1 MNPEPK
7 LSSDLTHEDYL
18 WIAESAY
25 YKALARDFVPG
36 HDQEDWLEAKIDYE
50 NIVLPKRQK
59 NGLVCLVSDNF
70 L

>member
-1 MNPEPK
+1 MNSDPK
-7 LSSDLTHEDYL
+7 LSSDLKHGDYL